1 MNTLTILIYIGS
13 VIESLGV
20 ASIFFLLLS
29 SLALFLYLAYCF
41 IEKETPKAKGF
52 LYAYIPILVLVIVV
66 PGPEAYWLMVGSEV
80 SEAVLNMPE
89 VDERL
94 QKILNIL
101 DLNLDN
107 LEKAAK

>member
-13 VIESLGV
+13 LI
-20 ASIFFLLLS
+20 S
-29 SLALFLYLAYCF
+29 SLELILGSFIILSTLGFIFYLLICA
-41 IEKETPKAKGF
+41 IEEKTPKVKGF
-52 LYAYIPILVLVIVV
+52 LFVYIPTLVVTIVI

-101 DLNLDN
+101 DLNLDK
-107 LEKAAK
+107 LEEASK

>member
-1 MNTLTILIYIGS
+1 VVTI
-13 VIESLGV
+13 VI
-20 ASIFFLLLS
+20 
-29 SLALFLYLAYCF
+29 
-41 IEKETPKAKGF
+41 
-52 LYAYIPILVLVIVV
+52 

-101 DLNLDN
+101 DLNLDK
-107 LEKAAK
+107 LEEASK

>member
-13 VIESLGV
+13 LLESLGV
-20 ASIFFLLLS
+20 VSILFVILS
-29 SLALFLYLAYCF
+29 SLALFFYMAYCF
-41 IEKETPKAKGF
+41 IEEKAFKAKGF
-52 LYAYIPILVLVIVV
+52 LCAYTLLLVLTIVI

-80 SEAVLNMPE
+80 SEAVLNMPD

-101 DLNLDN
+101 DLNLDK
-107 LEKAAK
+107 LEKASK